1 MIRAERNDVASAPEH
16 RNDGSGEPERRK
28 DAPRKPEQEEADGP
42 RILLVEDEDP
52 VRDVITRLLRRL
64 GYRVV
69 SAASAE
75 DAIEIMED
83 GEEVD
88 LVLTDVVMPGLT
100 GIEMAEVLKE
110 RHPDLRF
117 LFTSGYTSREM
128 GRPPETP
135 PEPFLPKPFTME
147 ELSERLRSALQG

>member
-1 MIRAERNDVASAPEH
+1 MIRADPEPVAT
-16 RNDGSGEPERRK
+16 
-28 DAPRKPEQEEADGP
+28 EAEDPP

-52 VRDVITRLLRRL
+52 VRDVMIRLLERL
-64 GYRVV
+64 GYRVI
-69 SAASAE
+69 AAACAE
-75 DAIEIMED
+75 DAIDLVED

-100 GIEMAEVLKE
+100 GIEMAEVLK
-110 RHPDLRF
+110 RKYPDLRF

-147 ELSERLRSALQG
+147 ELAERLRSALQP